1 MSTRSVPFT
10 TNASRMQA
18 VLTRNVNAAGCFV
31 FAVTTTGVFCRP
43 GCPSRIP
50 KPENVRLF
58 DTSTLAVRA
67 GFRPCKRCRPDL
79 PHPALDTTERIA
91 ASCRRI
97 ESAEEPPS
105 LQELADAVG
114 MSRFHF
120 LRRFKEVTGT
130 TPKAFAMAIRAARTR
145 QELSKAHSVT
155 EAIYQTG
162 HNSSGRFYES
172 TAALLGMLPATYQA
186 GGSGEQ
192 IEFAIGECSLGAVL
206 VASTTKGLCA
216 VLLGDDAELLIREV
230 CERFPKARLRPGDA
244 AFRHRAAQVITFVDE
259 PTVASSLPL
268 DLRGT
273 LFQQQVWRALQ
284 RLPPGETLTY
294 SELAKR
300 LGRPNAVRAVARAC
314 AANTLAVIVPCHR
327 IVRRDGGLAGYRWG
341 VDRKRALLL
350 RERLLAQRP

>member
-1 MSTRSVPFT
+1 MPASTASFI

-18 VLTRNVNAAGCFV
+18 VLTRNTQAAESFV

-58 DTSTLAVRA
+58 DSSTLAVRA

-79 PHPALDTTERIA
+79 PQPALDTTERIA

-105 LQELADAVG
+105 LQELAEAAG

-145 QELSKAHSVT
+145 EELSKAHSVT

-172 TAALLGMLPATYQA
+172 TATLLGMLPATYQA

-192 IEFAIGECSLGAVL
+192 IEFAVGECSLGAVL
-206 VASTTKGLCA
+206 VASTTKGFCA
-216 VLLGDDAELLIREV
+216 VLLGDNAELLIREL
-230 CERFPKARLRPGDA
+230 CGRFPKAKVKPGDT
-244 AFRHRAAQVITFVDE
+244 AFHQRAAQVIACVDE
-259 PTVASSLPL
+259 PTGAASLPL

-273 LFQQQVWRALQ
+273 LFQQKVWRALQ
-284 RLPPGETLTY
+284 RVPPGETLTY
-294 SELAKR
+294 SELAER

-314 AANTLAVIVPCHR
+314 AANTLAVLVPCHR